1 MLGLEGKVA
10 FITGGA
16 RGQGAEEARL
26 FAQQGARVMVA
37 DVREDEA
44 RAVAAEIGPA
54 AAHVRLDVGDERG
67 WQQAIDGTLERF
79 GRLDVLVNNAA
90 ISHFA
95 PIEETTLES
104 FDRVLRINLGG
115 IFLGMRTALP
125 ALKRQGGA
133 IVNISS
139 IAALTG
145 RAGLAAYASSKWAV
159 RGLSRSAALE
169 FAPYRIR
176 VNSIIPGLIDTPMTQ
191 EAYGPEK
198 LRLRGEGLPVGRAGR
213 PRDIANLALFLAS
226 DASEFCTGGEY
237 LCDGGETAGMA

>member
-1 MLGLEGKVA
+1 MLSLEGKVA

-26 FAQQGARVMVA
+26 FAQQGARVMIA
-37 DVREDEA
+37 DLREDEA
-44 RAVAAEIGPA
+44 RAVAAEIPDA
-54 AAHVRLDVGDERG
+54 EHVRLDVGDEQG
-67 WQQAIDGTLERF
+67 WQRALERTLERF
-79 GRLDVLVNNAA
+79 GRLDILVNNAA

-95 PIEETTLES
+95 PIEQTSLET
-104 FDRVLRINLGG
+104 FDQVLRINLGG

-125 ALKRQGGA
+125 ALKRQGGS
-133 IVNISS
+133 IINISS

-159 RGLSRSAALE
+159 RGLTRSAALE

-191 EAYGPEK
+191 EAYGAEK
-198 LRLRGEGLPVGRAGR
+198 LRLRGESLPVGRAGQ

-226 DASEFCTGGEY
+226 DASAFCTGGEY